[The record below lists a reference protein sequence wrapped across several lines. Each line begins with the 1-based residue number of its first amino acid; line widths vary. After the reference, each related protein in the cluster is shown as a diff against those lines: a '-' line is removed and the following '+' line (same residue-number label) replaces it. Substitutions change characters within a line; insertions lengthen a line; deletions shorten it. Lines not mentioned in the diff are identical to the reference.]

1 MKKATVVML
10 SAVFALTSCVSQ
22 KGTQKTN
29 DEKNNSYGKN
39 QNQAEP
45 LPSVK
50 PSPLEA
56 YVKYL
61 QVSKDSADADKDS
74 SIAGTIKAYPYYAKY
89 VRIYNDSV
97 APFLQKEREYQNQ
110 QNSFNTANDSDNNE
124 NNDGEKEYVK
134 TVVRT
139 YTNCEPVVGCCGD
152 YYARS
157 GVIFDPYIPYVVA
170 PTYMMAYPSYG
181 FGYSAGIGLGIG
193 GVSMYAGFNT
203 MQSGPYNPEYVDN
216 YYSSGG
222 SYTAGYGN
230 YNTGSAY
237 GAGYGLNNDNQS
249 NYWIEKSMTNNG
261 GKTFAY
267 APRKSVQNFSK
278 SEFNATYKSLAR
290 NSNMNQQKSATTTY
304 RKNYQQLKER
314 AVDVRPRLQGQNNNS
329 QKLNL
334 SYQNKRSNSLNQNN
348 RREQTKPRQEKP
360 RQGNVSHN
368 ETRNVQQK
376 RNEQPRNNV
385 QQRQQYVQHQQRTN
399 NNSPRQITSVLRM
412 GGGQMRMSGSVPS
425 GGGFRRR

>member
-1 MKKATVVML
+1 MPNVRQQTMNKV
-10 SAVFALTSCVSQ
+10 
-22 KGTQKTN
+22 
-29 DEKNNSYGKN
+29 
-39 QNQAEP
+39 
-45 LPSVK
+45 
-50 PSPLEA
+50 
-56 YVKYL
+56 
-61 QVSKDSADADKDS
+61 DSANNKRILPCTGKPNTYTLNK
-74 SIAGTIKAYPYYAKY
+74 SIAVRFIK
-89 VRIYNDSV
+89 D
-97 APFLQKEREYQNQ
+97 
-110 QNSFNTANDSDNNE
+110 
-124 NNDGEKEYVK
+124 K
-134 TVVRT
+134 TR
-139 YTNCEPVVGCCGD
+139 
-152 YYARS
+152 
-157 GVIFDPYIPYVVA
+157 
-170 PTYMMAYPSYG
+170 YG
-181 FGYSAGIGLGIG
+181 IAL
-193 GVSMYAGFNT
+193 
-203 MQSGPYNPEYVDN
+203 E
-216 YYSSGG
+216 
-222 SYTAGYGN
+222 
-230 YNTGSAY
+230 
-237 GAGYGLNNDNQS
+237 
-249 NYWIEKSMTNNG
+249 SMTNNG